1 MRDERSVVAVVAG
14 ERESS
19 GEGDVI

>member
-1 MRDERSVVAVVAG
+1 MRDERSVVAVVVG